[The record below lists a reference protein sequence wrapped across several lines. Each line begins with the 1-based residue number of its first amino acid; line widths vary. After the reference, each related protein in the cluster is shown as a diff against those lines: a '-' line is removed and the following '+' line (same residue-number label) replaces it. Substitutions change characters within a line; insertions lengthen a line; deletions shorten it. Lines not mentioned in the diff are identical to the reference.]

1 MNNGK
6 KELMKTFLD
15 CCPNKSKEQADRA
28 VANAVRINR
37 GIIDPKSTRK
47 KFTPK
52 ERGEKTSENPVETK
66 KKNAINNPINNPKN
80 NPINNPIKAAKK
92 RDALRDANTLWHNN
106 HVAKPALTEDKLVD
120 AVEHIINNVDI
131 GGLGKLCD
139 LQSNPNFTFYVGLT
153 KLTLKDESLRWLT
166 QRGNNT
172 GTGRNR
178 PVLIKGDGATIKMSE
193 AIAAGFKSEIVFES
207 GFIIDA
213 SAVEEI
219 LQASFHHL
227 PLGLRK
233 LWRFPGKGKSF
244 DKEDGEVAQ
253 VYKVFVTYAVTC
265 VAMIESGK
273 WQIQPGSPSTP
284 QSISLALRSFPQSRR
299 ERILSHL
306 NIGGNEESEKADE
319 VEAARVHPLPHRPP
333 GPASVRAPPP
343 GSGANLLSQGR
354 VPAVDCYKGMSDRYE
369 TLVSHGGNASDGGD
383 QNNLPDS
390 GSNGNNANTNNVANF
405 GEFGV
410 MGMGG
415 GAGAGGGPDAAANA

>member
-1 MNNGK
+1 MGGFIWNPNFINIKHHKKTTMTHPEVFTIAIAVWVAANPDSPCTMNNGK
-6 KELMKTFLD
+6 RNLMKTFRD
-15 CCPNKSKEQADRA
+15 CCPNKSTKQADRA
-28 VANAVRINR
+28 VVDAVRINR
-37 GIIDPKSTRK
+37 GIIEPKK
-47 KFTPK
+47 TPNQFDQK
-52 ERGEKTSENPVETK
+52 ELGEKTSVNPVEK
-66 KKNAINNPINNPKN
+66 KKRNDINNPINNPIN
-80 NPINNPIKAAKK
+80 SPINNPIYNPINNPIYNPINNPIYNPIYGPITAAKK
-92 RDALRDANTLWHNN
+92 RDALRAENTLWHNN

-153 KLTLKDESLRWLT
+153 KRTLKDEGLRWLT

-172 GTGRNR
+172 GKGVNR
-178 PVLIKGDGATIKMSE
+178 PVLIKGDGETIKMNE
-193 AIAAGFKSEIVFES
+193 ATAAGFQSEIVFES

-227 PLGLRK
+227 PLGLRR

-265 VAMIESGK
+265 VAMVESGK

-299 ERILSHL
+299 ERILSRL

-319 VEAARVHPLPHRPP
+319 VEAAR
-333 GPASVRAPPP
+333 
-343 GSGANLLSQGR
+343 
-354 VPAVDCYKGMSDRYE
+354 
-369 TLVSHGGNASDGGD
+369 
-383 QNNLPDS
+383 
-390 GSNGNNANTNNVANF
+390 
-405 GEFGV
+405 
-410 MGMGG
+410 
-415 GAGAGGGPDAAANA
+415 